1 MPIRVTVWNE
11 YKHEREN
18 AGIRA
23 IYPDGIHG
31 AIAAFLGENAD
42 IVVRTATLDM
52 PEHGLTTEV
61 LDGTDVLVW
70 WGHMAHGQVDDAIVD
85 RVQDRVLRGMGL
97 IVLHSGHL
105 SKIFRR
111 LMGTSCN
118 LTWRDDDRERIW
130 CCMPSHPIAQGLPP
144 SFEILD
150 EEMYCEHFDIPQP
163 DELVFLG
170 WFKGGEVFRSGCC
183 FHRGYGKVF
192 YFQPGHEAH
201 PTYRDNACVQRVIT
215 NAVRWAVPA
224 NRIDRLDCYRV
235 EPAEASH
242 TAR

>member
-1 MPIRVTVWNE
+1 
-11 YKHEREN
+11 
-18 AGIRA
+18 
-23 IYPDGIHG
+23 
-31 AIAAFLGENAD
+31 
-42 IVVRTATLDM
+42 
-52 PEHGLTTEV
+52 
-61 LDGTDVLVW
+61 
-70 WGHMAHGQVDDAIVD
+70 MAHALVGDAIVD

-118 LTWRDDDRERIW
+118 LTWRDDDRERLW

-144 SFEILD
+144 SFEIMD
-150 EEMYCEHFDIPQP
+150 EEMYCEYFDIPQP

-183 FHRGYGKVF
+183 FHRGYGRIF

-201 PTYRDNACVQRVIT
+201 PTYRDNACVQQVIT
-215 NAVRWAVPA
+215 NAVRWAAPT
-224 NRIDRLDCYRV
+224 NRIDRLACYRV
-235 EPAEASH
+235 EPAEGSGAV
-242 TAR
+242 R